1 MKYGNTSQ
9 ATLATFVRTFVF
21 GVEDSLVSTAG
32 LLSGLA
38 VADTP
43 REIILTAGVVLICV
57 EAFSMATGS
66 FLSEASAEKYLT
78 KSDEGSRT
86 PFFSSIIMFFSY
98 FLAGFIPLAP
108 YVFLPAPFAF
118 WTSIAISLA
127 SLFVLGLTGAVVSKT
142 HLLRGGL
149 KMFIF
154 GGIALLLGVTVGGFF
169 KIT

>member
-1 MKYGNTSQ
+1 MNYNETSK
-9 ATLATFVRTFVF
+9 ATLATFIRTFVF

-38 VADTP
+38 VANAP
-43 REIILTAGVVLICV
+43 REIILTAGAVLICV

-66 FLSEASAEKYLT
+66 FLSEESAEKYLT

-98 FLAGFIPLAP
+98 FIAGFIPLAP
-108 YVFLPAPFAF
+108 YVFFDATVAF
-118 WTSIAISLA
+118 WISIATSLLA
-127 SLFVLGLTGAVVSKT
+127 LFVLGLVGARISET
-142 HLLRGGL
+142 HILRGGL

-154 GGIALLLGVTVGGFF
+154 GGIALLLGVAVGGFF
-169 KIT
+169 NVS